1 MVYNIDPEEEG
12 VPKKVYRETSD
23 GEIVEYSIYPSGRV
37 YSQIY
42 EEYSE
47 FNQNSRIGVYYWGK
61 YHAYFPT
68 EELFRAT
75 YGDQIKE

>member
-23 GEIVEYSIYPSGRV
+23 GEIIEYSIYPSGKV
-37 YSQIY
+37 YSQSY
-42 EEYSE
+42 EEYGV
-47 FNQNSRIGVYYWGK
+47 FNQNPRIGVSYCVK
-61 YHAYFPT
+61 YRAYFPT